1 MIRILTLGIQFFMLN
16 SGQSK
21 AGKSVLNEG
30 MDVISAI
37 GKAMKDKKI
46 LEEDKEKKPDMW
58 KKLMKKE
65 EMKFLDEIASIG
77 FANRTRNEQ
86 EELARKK
93 REEKS
98 NQDFQ

>member
-21 AGKSVLNEG
+21 AGKGVLNEG

-46 LEEDKEKKPDMW
+46 TNAEKKAVV
-58 KKLMKKE
+58 KE
-65 EMKFLDEIASIG
+65 IKEFSKAATDLLDSIEIP
-77 FANRTRNEQ
+77 E
-86 EELARKK
+86 
-93 REEKS
+93 
-98 NQDFQ
+98 

>member
-30 MDVISAI
+30 MDVITAI

-46 LEEDKEKKPDMW
+46 TNAEKK
-58 KKLMKKE
+58 L
-65 EMKFLDEIASIG
+65 
-77 FANRTRNEQ
+77 
-86 EELARKK
+86 
-93 REEKS
+93 
-98 NQDFQ
+98 

>member
-46 LEEDKEKKPDMW
+46 TNAEKKAVV
-58 KKLMKKE
+58 KE
-65 EMKFLDEIASIG
+65 LKEFSKAATDLLDSIAIP
-77 FANRTRNEQ
+77 E
-86 EELARKK
+86 
-93 REEKS
+93 
-98 NQDFQ
+98 